1 MDKFSVTINY
11 HGRYGY
17 IEYDPETKTANVVLD
32 LPDQKTAVEHF
43 LGQKLHLSIPEGT
56 TIREFVAKD
65 LDPLA
70 SLENFKTC
78 ITRLWVNTGVRVEW
92 SMPPGMTESL
102 V

>member
-17 IEYDPETKTANVVLD
+17 IEYDPDTKTAKVELT
-32 LPDQKTAVEHF
+32 LPEQKAAVEKF
-43 LGQKLHLSIPEGT
+43 LSQKLHLSIPEGE

-65 LDPLA
+65 LDPLG
-70 SLENFKTC
+70 SLDNFKTC